1 VNIANGSYQT
11 PGILTAKNNK
21 GIGGKELISVKTTE
35 YKNIANE
42 IPYYSDKPYE
52 NENENKSH
60 DFWKMSMEGY
70 SLSGVWTVIRNIN
83 IENMLPKSEGI

>member
-1 VNIANGSYQT
+1 VLYINGSNQ
-11 PGILTAKNNK
+11 AKNNK

-60 DFWKMSMEGY
+60 KVIRCPE
-70 SLSGVWTVIRNIN
+70 VWTVIRNIN
-83 IENMLPKSEGI
+83 IENMLPEIRRYMK

>member
-1 VNIANGSYQT
+1 VLINSFRYESNLIYINGSNQAVNIANGSYKT

-42 IPYYSDKPYE
+42 KYSK
-52 NENENKSH
+52 
-60 DFWKMSMEGY
+60 
-70 SLSGVWTVIRNIN
+70 
-83 IENMLPKSEGI
+83 

>member
-1 VNIANGSYQT
+1 
-11 PGILTAKNNK
+11 LTAKNNK

-60 DFWKMSMEGY
+60 DFGKCLWKVIRCPE
-70 SLSGVWTVIRNIN
+70 VWTVIRNIN
-83 IENMLPKSEGI
+83 IENMLPEIRRYMK